1 MKALFTVLMLSL
13 VTSSAFANG
22 TRCSAADRSSIN
34 QDTNPKVVVS
44 RSERTKTGGRT
55 GGRGNAESAVY
66 RQ

>member
-13 VTSSAFANG
+13 VASSAFANG
-22 TRCSAADRSSIN
+22 TRCSAADRSSLRS
-34 QDTNPKVVVS
+34 DTNPKVAVS
-44 RSERTKTGGRT
+44 RAERPNTGGRT